1 MWYLI
6 AQTAVFILVAA
17 GIGLWLGWYLGKL
30 SRQLE
35 IDVLERRVANGQQDL
50 TAVKTQTAAVEKQL
64 AEQTATLAEH
74 RDRYAVAQA
83 ELVELRTTTAAQTSD
98 AEPRAA
104 LEAEL
109 DALRAATRAQAA
121 RLSAS
126 EGRCEALAAEL
137 DELRGAV
144 AAAPPRH
151 GTDADAALPPAVSA
165 AMARAAAAFAAK
177 PATAA
182 AGRFAD
188 STGAS
193 PDDLQKI
200 KGIGP
205 RLAALLNEL
214 GVYRYRQIAEFT
226 PADIAWVNE
235 RLRFKGRIERE
246 KWVEQARTL
255 AGG

>member
-35 IDVLERRVANGQQDL
+35 IDVLERRAANGQQDL

-137 DELRGAV
+137 DPGTKGSSSARSCRWGSGSTTTEIGRLRPIG
-144 AAAPPRH
+144 RH
-151 GTDADAALPPAVSA
+151 GAPARQGFS
-165 AMARAAAAFAAK
+165 
-177 PATAA
+177 ATAM
-182 AGRFAD
+182 
-188 STGAS
+188 S
-193 PDDLQKI
+193 
-200 KGIGP
+200 
-205 RLAALLNEL
+205 
-214 GVYRYRQIAEFT
+214 
-226 PADIAWVNE
+226 
-235 RLRFKGRIERE
+235 
-246 KWVEQARTL
+246 
-255 AGG
+255 